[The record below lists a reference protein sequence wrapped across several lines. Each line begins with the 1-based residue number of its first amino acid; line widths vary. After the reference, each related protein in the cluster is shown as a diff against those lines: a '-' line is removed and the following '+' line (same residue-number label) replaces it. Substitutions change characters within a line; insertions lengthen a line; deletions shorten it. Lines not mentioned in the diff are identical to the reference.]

1 MKIPP
6 EVNLNAGMAIQ
17 ANKLDDWDTTREKCM
32 DAVDGISL
40 TIKTLQ
46 GLQGA
51 LRDYAGS
58 TECEHIHSADYCM
71 TAVMASTHRLHVI
84 VLDAMRLHPLHHDHS
99 SERHSLEEVWKQ
111 ALPMIAHLDEVVDA
125 EEQRALEL
133 LGMAQLKQI
142 MLGAF

>member
-6 EVNLNAGMAIQ
+6 EANLNAGMAIQ
-17 ANKLDDWDTTREKCM
+17 ANKLDDWATTREKCM

-46 GLQGA
+46 NLQDA

-58 TECEHIHSADYCM
+58 TECEHIHSADYSM
-71 TAVMASTHRLHVI
+71 TAVMASAHRLHVI

-99 SERHSLEEVWKQ
+99 SESQSLEEIWKQ
-111 ALPMIAHLDEVVDA
+111 ALPMIALLDGVVNE
-125 EEQRALEL
+125 EEQRARDLLEV
-133 LGMAQLKQI
+133 AHLKQTT
-142 MLGAF
+142 LGAF